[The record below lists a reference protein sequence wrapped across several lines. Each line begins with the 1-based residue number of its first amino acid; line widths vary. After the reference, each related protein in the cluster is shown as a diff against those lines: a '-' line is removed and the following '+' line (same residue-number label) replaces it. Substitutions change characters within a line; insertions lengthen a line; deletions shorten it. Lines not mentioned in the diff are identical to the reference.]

1 MYAIFNLLT
10 NTIMSGFAFIG
21 IGTCIIKLG
30 NFFKIIEEN
39 KEDAFKKGFDI
50 IMLESIDEM
59 NKCVESISLIT
70 NNFNKIIFILY
81 DIIIGNKFI
90 KKNKDGKIIICT
102 KSNTFIGLKEKIQ
115 ELKSKVK
122 NYEEEIN
129 KIKKEKPNKILLEN
143 DSLSDDEDIYNESSS
158 DNESIP
164 DDNDL
169 SKKKNNDEFYLES

>member
-1 MYAIFNLLT
+1 MIQ
-10 NTIMSGFAFIG
+10 
-21 IGTCIIKLG
+21 
-30 NFFKIIEEN
+30 EN
-39 KEDAFKKGFDI
+39 Q
-50 IMLESIDEM
+50 
-59 NKCVESISLIT
+59 
-70 NNFNKIIFILY
+70 
-81 DIIIGNKFI
+81 
-90 KKNKDGKIIICT
+90 NKDGKIIICT